1 MIKRPTSEQ
10 MESVEHI
17 FHGNNY
23 HTNNILALLEAEMQ
37 EHTNL
42 VIAPHTEALT
52 MARHAGAVSLMRDLL
67 NLLRKK

>member
-1 MIKRPTSEQ
+1 MIKGPTSEQ
-10 MESVEHI
+10 LESVAHV

-23 HTNNILALLEAEMQ
+23 HTNNILAILEAEMR

-42 VIAPHTEALT
+42 VIAPHTDALT

-67 NLLRKK
+67 DLLRKK